1 MLELDVLINPPGSS
15 LWFHVY
21 RYRSLPSCFL
31 LYTLL
36 LPVFKPWLLFSYTLI
51 NQCQS
56 SAALT
61 WKLSGSIIHSNN
73 SQWSAYRSY
82 PPSTDR
88 RKIKI
93 DFTHP
98 GRLCC
103 WNDGPSPSAEWHFP
117 SFNWQKC
124 DKVWLKLLEQTLE
137 LRKSI
142 KKNISKVF
150 GRRCWFKY
158 PKKIQWNSN
167 QHKKKNGQM
176 FLIAELSGQTGTGIL
191 RFGQ

>member
-1 MLELDVLINPPGSS
+1 MLEVDVLINPPGFS
-15 LWFHVY
+15 LCFHVY

-36 LPVFKPWLLFSYTLI
+36 LPVFKPWLLFFPYTLI

-56 SAALT
+56 SAALI
-61 WKLSGSIIHSNN
+61 WKLSGSIIHSKN
-73 SQWSAYRSY
+73 SQWSACRPH

-103 WNDGPSPSAEWHFP
+103 RNDGPSPPAEWHFQ

-142 KKNISKVF
+142 SKIS
-150 GRRCWFKY
+150 RRCLGEGVDSNI
-158 PKKIQWNSN
+158 PKRSN
-167 QHKKKNGQM
+167 
-176 FLIAELSGQTGTGIL
+176 ETQTNI
-191 RFGQ
+191 